1 MRMLLLALLTLGVSV
16 PTAHGQ
22 GKEIAGEIAK
32 IIGKKLIE
40 LGVEKGVEYGIDQL
54 FGKDTPPDQRVT
66 ELQARLGAY
75 EAALRQVDAKQADQI
90 SALRK
95 ELSTKTTAE
104 DVRKVVEST
113 LKSLEDRTVKLE
125 NRQDL
130 IDSRVRQLEEVFGYI
145 PTIAPAPLLT
155 SASKESGKPTAHPLM
170 AEWLTLL
177 MKSEESRIK
186 LAELRQTRPDTA
198 KVVQEAITAD
208 KKILE
213 ESEALRLKV
222 LQELADKLPKRQELI
237 AEYKPGTIE
246 VRKFD
251 ESLASVTWLAA
262 VTRLMPQE
270 SGEAR
275 MMVPKALF
283 GYEATE
289 VLRAFEIAKVDRKL
303 MVDLHRRY
311 ALSEAT
317 RSARILTVNKES
329 GLTGR
334 PQELCEDLAG
344 LIETGIQL
352 PRKAKSIDTRLKKML
367 AEYADDSPQVLAVR
381 EEQASCL
388 KEARDLHS
396 KFDGLL
402 TQVCEAYLDGLKTQ
416 RPTHRAMAQIKEYGL
431 TVAATWASL
440 LRHQNDRDA
449 DWPRLT
455 RLHALFLDCTGK
467 DGADTDTVK
476 AAQVLWASLI
486 GEKNGSLVAFPLTKD
501 GKVTVDMCLL
511 PPGKYYRGEGDKQTI
526 ITITQPLW
534 VSRYEVTQ
542 KQYEAVAGSNPSHFK
557 KEGEDATLYPVEKV
571 SHDDCVKYC
580 KQASEETG
588 AEFRL
593 LREAEWEYAYR
604 AGTRTMFYNGDSDDK
619 LGEIAQYEKNNNKN
633 TEKVGSKLP
642 NAFGL
647 YDMAG
652 NVWEWCSDWY
662 ADYDAKTTDP
672 RGPETGSIR
681 VFRGGC
687 WGNSAVN
694 CRAAFRLWSTP
705 TNCSN
710 LLGLRLARVPS
721 GSK

>member
-1 MRMLLLALLTLGVSV
+1 VRILSITVLTLFISTASV
-16 PTAHGQ
+16 HAQGQ
-22 GKEIAGEIAK
+22 EIAVEIAK
-32 IIGKKLIE
+32 IVGKKLIE
-40 LGVEKGVEYGIDQL
+40 IGVEAGVQYGIDQL
-54 FGKDTPPDQRVT
+54 FGKDTPPDQRVN
-66 ELQARLGAY
+66 ELQSRLGAY
-75 EAALRQVDAKQADQI
+75 EAALKQVDAKQAVQI
-90 SALRK
+90 AALRK
-95 ELSTKTTAE
+95 ELNTKTTAE

-125 NRQDL
+125 YRQDL
-130 IDSRVRQLEEVFGYI
+130 LDSRVRQLEEVFGYI
-145 PTIAPAPLLT
+145 PTITPAPLLT

-170 AEWLTLL
+170 AEWITLL
-177 MKSEESRIK
+177 MKSEESRLK

-198 KVVQEAITAD
+198 KAVQDAIATD
-208 KKILE
+208 KKILD

-222 LQELADKLPKRQELI
+222 LQELADKLPKRQQLI

-262 VTRLMPQE
+262 VTRMMPQK

-289 VLRAFEIAKVDRKL
+289 ILRAFEIAKVDRKL
-303 MVDLHRRY
+303 IVDLHRRY

-317 RSARILTVNKES
+317 RSVRICTLSKDQS
-329 GLTGR
+329 LTGK
-334 PQELCEDLAG
+334 PQELCEALAG
-344 LIETGIQL
+344 LIESGIQL
-352 PRKAKSIDTRLKKML
+352 PKKAKTVDIKLKKML

-381 EEQASCL
+381 DEQTNCL
-388 KEARDLHS
+388 KESRELQS
-396 KFDGLL
+396 KFDDLL
-402 TQVCEAYLDGLKTQ
+402 SQLCEAYLEGLKTK
-416 RPTHRAMAQIKEYGL
+416 RPTHKAMTLLKDHGL
-431 TVAATWASL
+431 TVAATWANL

-449 DWPRLT
+449 DWPQLT
-455 RLHALFLDCTGK
+455 RLNALLLDSTGK
-467 DGADTDTVK
+467 DGADAETVR
-476 AAQVLWASLI
+476 AAQVLWASLL
-486 GEKNGSLVAFPLTKD
+486 GEKSHLIAFWLTSD

-511 PPGKYYRGEGDKQTI
+511 PPGKYSRGEVDKQTI

-542 KQYEAVAGSNPSHFK
+542 KQYAAVMGNNPSRLK
-557 KEGEDATLYPVEKV
+557 KEGDDASLYPVEMV
-571 SHDDCVKYC
+571 THDDCVKFTQ
-580 KQASEETG
+580 KASVETG

-604 AGTRTMFYNGDSDDK
+604 AGTRTRFYNGDSDDK
-619 LGEIAQYEKNNNKN
+619 LGDIAQYKKNNDKN
-633 TEKVGSKLP
+633 PEKVGSKLP

-662 ADYDAKTTDP
+662 ADNYDGTTTDP
-672 RGPETGSIR
+672 RGPSSGSDR
-681 VFRGGC
+681 VYRGGS
-687 WGNSAVN
+687 WFHSAGN
-694 CRAAFRLWSTP
+694 CGAAYRNWRTP
-705 TNCSN
+705 DDNSRF
-710 LLGLRLARVPS
+710 LGFRLARVPS